1 MARRYPAHL
10 QRAAELTEQFYAWDY
25 RLRGYD
31 VWPYPVSPEPAFV
44 PFLPDVDQHEVTDD
58 ARSHTLLSWATQKV
72 KDAVLGRAAPLPTP
86 EPYFTDEDYLPDL
99 YAPSGELCEYQIS
112 LPRGIEYAPTRFEQL
127 LTNLKSLRQ
136 PMAFEI
142 IANEQHI
149 VVQLACREFDAVLI
163 EQHLEVM
170 FPDAIVTHERHFL
183 TSHFEDLADEALVV
197 DFGLDNE
204 TAISLPVRTPDR
216 LDSLATVIA
225 ALSTCQ
231 DREAMAL
238 QILVNPV
245 RAPWASALVEALRT
259 PDGKSFFADAPEL
272 AKAAVEKTRTPL
284 FGTVLRLC
292 VATGDSGRRE
302 QLMRQLGAAVS
313 QFNNDRVQGL
323 IPLSNEDYPDFLHV
337 EDVLERRT
345 HRSGMIL
352 SATELTGF
360 VHLPMSSVASAK
372 LIRPTQKTKELPINA
387 RGHDFVLGQNEHRGE
402 RRPVTQSPDM
412 RMRHTYIVGASGTGK
427 STLLLNLIRQDMN
440 AGNGVALLDPHGD
453 LVDDVLRHV
462 PPHRMDDVVLLDP
475 ADEDWPIGLNIFD
488 ARSEAEKTLLSSD
501 LVAVFRRLSTSWGD
515 QMNAILANSIIAM
528 LEHPDG
534 GTLLTLRRFLVENT
548 FRRQFIAQVQDEE
561 VRYYWEKEYPL
572 LRGKPQAPVLTRLDT
587 FLRSK
592 LIRLMVAQPKNSVDF
607 SEVMDGRKIFLARLS
622 HGAIG
627 EENAHLLGTLLV
639 TALNQAAQRR
649 QAMSRD
655 ERKPFFVYIDEFQN
669 FVTPTMESIL
679 SGSRKFNMALTLAH
693 QDLRQLSS
701 RNQDVAHSVLSNPS
715 TRVCFRCGDSDAV
728 SLARGFSSFDAED
741 LQQLGIGQ
749 AVVRIEQSQY
759 DCNVAVEPPAPSPA
773 ERDERVAAII
783 DGSRQR
789 YGTPISEVEALL
801 RNNEPSPP
809 PEPRVSAPPEAT
821 RSPETKK
828 GTRSEHDNAK
838 EMESPPKRPRRQ
850 RRDVSVPQLTDT
862 KQGRGGT
869 NHRYLQNLV
878 KKLAEERGFT
888 AEIEA
893 PVLGRHG
900 FIDVLLTSSAAKIA
914 CEIAIASPAEY
925 EVKNVQKCLAAGADH
940 VVVLGYER
948 VRHQKLE
955 RHIREQIDKESL
967 QKLNFLLPEAF
978 LEFLDATAT
987 SAIQQPKTIR
997 GYKVLVSYH
1006 ETGRAE
1012 QKQRQAAIAKLIVDS
1027 MRRMRADE

>member
-1 MARRYPAHL
+1 MSQYPAHL
-10 QRAAELTEQFYAWDY
+10 QRAAALTEQFYAWDY

-44 PFLPDVDQHEVTDD
+44 PFIPDIGQHVVTDD
-58 ARSHTLLSWATQKV
+58 TRSHTLLSWATQKV
-72 KDAVLGRAAPLPTP
+72 KNAILGRPAPPHPP
-86 EPYFTDEDYLPDL
+86 EPYFTDEDYVPDL
-99 YAPSGELCEYQIS
+99 YVPSGDLCEYQIC
-112 LPRGIEYAPTRFEQL
+112 LPRNVEYPATRFEQL
-127 LTNLKSLRQ
+127 LTNLKGLRQ
-136 PMAFEI
+136 PISFEI
-142 IANEQHI
+142 IANAQHI
-149 VVQLACREFDAVLI
+149 VVQLACRETDAVLI
-163 EQHLEVM
+163 EQHLEAL
-170 FPDAIVTHERHFL
+170 FPDAIITNERNFL
-183 TSHFEDLADEALVV
+183 SSHFTDIAEETLVV

-204 TAISLPVRTPDR
+204 SAISLPVRTPDR

-225 ALSTCQ
+225 ALSGCQ
-231 DREAMAL
+231 DHETMAL
-238 QILVNPV
+238 QILVSPV
-245 RAPWASALVEALRT
+245 RAPWASALVDALRT

-292 VATGDSGRRE
+292 VASDDAWRKE

-323 IPLSNEDYPDFLHV
+323 IPLSNEDYPDFVHF

-352 SATELTGF
+352 SASELTVF
-360 VHLPMSSVASAK
+360 MHLPLSSVASAK
-372 LIRPTQKTKELPINA
+372 LIRPTQKTKESPINA
-387 RGHDFVLGQNEHRGE
+387 RGHNFVIGQNEHRGE
-402 RRPVTQSPDM
+402 KRPVTQSPDI
-412 RMRHTYIVGASGTGK
+412 RMRHTYVVGASGTGK

-453 LVDDVLRHV
+453 LVDDVLHHV
-462 PPHRMDDVVLLDP
+462 PPERMDDVILLDP
-475 ADEDWPIGLNIFD
+475 ADGDWPIGLNIFN

-534 GTLLTLRRFLVENT
+534 GTLLTLRRFLVENA
-548 FRRQFIAQVQDEE
+548 FRRQFVSKVQDQE

-592 LIRLMVAQPKNSVDF
+592 LIRHMVAQPKNSIDF
-607 SEVMDGRKIFLARLS
+607 GDVMNGQKIFLARLS

-649 QAMSRD
+649 QAISRD
-655 ERKPFFVYIDEFQN
+655 KRKPFFVYIDEFQN

-715 TRVCFRCGDSDAV
+715 TRICFRCGDSDAV
-728 SLARGFSSFDAED
+728 SLARGFSSFEAED
-741 LQQLGIGQ
+741 LQQLGIGK
-749 AVVRIEQSQY
+749 AIVRIEQSQY
-759 DCNVAVEPPAPSPA
+759 DCNVAVEPPAPFPA
-773 ERDERVAAII
+773 DSDNRVTAII

-789 YGTPISEVEALL
+789 YGTPRSEVEALL
-801 RNNEPSPP
+801 RAAE
-809 PEPRVSAPPEAT
+809 PEPEPERPKAPASKAKKPSEASESA
-821 RSPETKK
+821 RSKQGAAKDVETPLE
-828 GTRSEHDNAK
+828 RAQSQ
-838 EMESPPKRPRRQ
+838 PRDTPARE
-850 RRDVSVPQLTDT
+850 LTDA
-862 KQGRGGT
+862 KHGRGGT
-869 NHRYLQNLV
+869 NHKYLQSLV
-878 KKLAEERGFT
+878 KKLAEERGFK

-900 FIDVLLTSSAAKIA
+900 FIDVLLTSDVVTIA
-914 CEIAIASPAEY
+914 CEIAIASPTDY
-925 EVKNVQKCLAAGADH
+925 EVQNVQKCLAAGADH
-940 VVVLGYER
+940 VVVLGYEKG
-948 VRHQKLE
+948 RHQSLE
-955 RHIREQIDKESL
+955 RHIRERVEVTSLDKL
-967 QKLNFLLPEAF
+967 HFLLPEEF
-978 LEFLDATAT
+978 LEFLNAT
-987 SAIQQPKTIR
+987 SANANARPKTVR
-997 GYKVLVSYH
+997 GYKVKVAYQ
-1006 ETGRAE
+1006 ETTKAE
-1012 QKQRQAAIAKLIVDS
+1012 QKQKQAAIAKLIVDS
-1027 MRRMRADE
+1027 MRRIGNQ